1 MCRADAGHPDRV
13 NIAIF
18 VGAHRLERVI
28 RSCILRLVS
37 QTIFGSAMPSRNNRE
52 GNVANAY
59 VKTAV
64 TTPLYH
70 DMTRNALSCI
80 TFTLKHCHDLL
91 YKRALSSRPIMVIP

>member
-1 MCRADAGHPDRV
+1 
-13 NIAIF
+13 
-18 VGAHRLERVI
+18 
-28 RSCILRLVS
+28 
-37 QTIFGSAMPSRNNRE
+37 MPSRNNRE

-91 YKRALSSRPIMVIP
+91 YKGSLVQQVYT

>member
-28 RSCILRLVS
+28 RSCLVS
-37 QTIFGSAMPSRNNRE
+37 QTIFGSAMLFRNNRE

-64 TTPLYH
+64 TTLLYH
-70 DMTRNALSCI
+70 DPL
-80 TFTLKHCHDLL
+80 
-91 YKRALSSRPIMVIP
+91 P